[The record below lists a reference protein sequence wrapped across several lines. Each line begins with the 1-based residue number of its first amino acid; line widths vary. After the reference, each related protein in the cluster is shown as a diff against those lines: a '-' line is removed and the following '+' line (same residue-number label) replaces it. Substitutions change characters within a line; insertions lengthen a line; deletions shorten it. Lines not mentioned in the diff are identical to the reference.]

1 MIKISVD
8 EAYAFDYLSII
19 EIKAR
24 INKTI
29 NTQTTKNDII
39 DSIGIDKYNEVIES
53 LEYKDLKSA
62 NLVVFEAV
70 DMAKKFQIPASYVDY
85 CNYQRMI
92 CKRKLQDKHFN
103 NELTEVK
110 IGYNV

>member
-19 EIKAR
+19 EIKQR
-24 INKTI
+24 IKRNI
-29 NTQTTKNDII
+29 NTETIKNDII
-39 DSIGIDKYNEVIES
+39 QDIGVDKFNEVIDS
-53 LEYKDLKSA
+53 IEYKELKSA
-62 NLVVFEAV
+62 NKVVFEAV
-70 DMAKKFQIPASYVDY
+70 DMAKKHQIPASYVDY

-92 CKRKLQDKHFN
+92 HKKKLQDKHFN
-103 NELTEVK
+103 NELTEIK